1 MLLRRELNLVRRH
14 SRWVDPPLS
23 STLFF
28 NTNNNPSKCVR
39 FDQPPHATNPI
50 SYQDFLLLL
59 VRASKKQKQSMTR
72 GWWVGRVWEEGKKS
86 TSTWNEIA
94 EPTAGP
100 KQKKKTRSNST
111 WSELPKLFWRFPSR
125 TGSLWQWRRWQW
137 NSYFDIFWL
146 PLFSFFILPSS
157 C

>member
-72 GWWVGRVWEEGKKS
+72 GW
-86 TSTWNEIA
+86 
-94 EPTAGP
+94 
-100 KQKKKTRSNST
+100 
-111 WSELPKLFWRFPSR
+111 
-125 TGSLWQWRRWQW
+125 
-137 NSYFDIFWL
+137 
-146 PLFSFFILPSS
+146 
-157 C
+157 